1 MTLPPANTPDSAV
14 LQPPKWKRMMRVWV
28 LLAASMAA
36 AVLLCRAAM
45 PSGDASEE
53 PGAGSPTDAAALERV
68 IWPKTMLP
76 ERPWRYLVIHHSAT
90 PGATLEA
97 IDKAHRDR
105 NFENGAGY
113 HFLINNGRSAGTGD
127 GEIVATPRW
136 IEQLDG
142 AHCHVPDHP
151 EYNTEGIGICLVGN
165 FDRHPPTAAQMTSLE
180 ILVLAL
186 SRRYEIPLDRIVGHG
201 ELKNTQCPG
210 RLFPMEKFLMDLRE
224 ASIDRQLLAPSE
236 TAAPTTKAREKR
248 R

>member
-1 MTLPPANTPDSAV
+1 MV
-14 LQPPKWKRMMRVWV
+14 RVWT
-28 LLAASMAA
+28 LLVVSMTAA
-36 AVLLCRAAM
+36 ALLCRAAM
-45 PSGDASEE
+45 PSGNAAA
-53 PGAGSPTDAAALERV
+53 GAGSPTDAAALEAV
-68 IWPKTMLP
+68 LWPKPMLA
-76 ERPWRYLVIHHSAT
+76 ERPWRYIVIHHSAT

-142 AHCHVPDHP
+142 AHCHVADHP
-151 EYNTEGIGICLVGN
+151 EFNTEGIGICLVGN
-165 FDRHPPTAAQMTSLE
+165 FDRQPPTAAQMTSLE

-236 TAAPTTKAREKR
+236 TAAPTKARPSGPGSAWVKPGGPAEPREKR